1 MRHQD
6 GVMRAHAFLLGLL
19 AASCG
24 SPSSIHT
31 SAEPGSVEI
40 ETGSENLE
48 GVARGFPAMRD
59 LAGKTLAAGEFT
71 QRLEGDRLHVRIRY
85 DFGPDRWVEETAV
98 IRQRPKLVQ
107 ERWSWT
113 ESRGGLVHRRFEID
127 FLEGLATAEK
137 RHGDEVR
144 RWSEPVDAA
153 PGVAFAGSA
162 WALAIRGLRDRLL
175 AGETIALR
183 TVGFTPAPKAATVE
197 ITHDGV
203 DRLPISGRSLLGD
216 RFRIH
221 PRIPWIA
228 RAFVDVPDSRIW
240 LTSPAPAA
248 FLRFEGP
255 LAEPDDPIV
264 RVDLLPG
271 DPSGPA
277 APAKP

>member
-1 MRHQD
+1 
-6 GVMRAHAFLLGLL
+6 
-19 AASCG
+19 
-24 SPSSIHT
+24 
-31 SAEPGSVEI
+31 
-40 ETGSENLE
+40 
-48 GVARGFPAMRD
+48 
-59 LAGKTLAAGEFT
+59 
-71 QRLEGDRLHVRIRY
+71 
-85 DFGPDRWVEETAV
+85 
-98 IRQRPKLVQ
+98 
-107 ERWSWT
+107 
-113 ESRGGLVHRRFEID
+113 
-127 FLEGLATAEK
+127 
-137 RHGDEVR
+137 
-144 RWSEPVDAA
+144 
-153 PGVAFAGSA
+153 
-162 WALAIRGLRDRLL
+162 
-175 AGETIALR
+175 
-183 TVGFTPAPKAATVE
+183 VE